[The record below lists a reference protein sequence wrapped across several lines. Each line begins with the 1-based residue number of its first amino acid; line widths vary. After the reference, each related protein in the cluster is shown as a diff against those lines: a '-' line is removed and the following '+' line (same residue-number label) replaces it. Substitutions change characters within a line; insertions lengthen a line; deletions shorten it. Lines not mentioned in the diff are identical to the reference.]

1 MPQFEFVNALM
12 NIGKKLQILPTKELR
27 SKWR

>member
-27 SKWR
+27 SK